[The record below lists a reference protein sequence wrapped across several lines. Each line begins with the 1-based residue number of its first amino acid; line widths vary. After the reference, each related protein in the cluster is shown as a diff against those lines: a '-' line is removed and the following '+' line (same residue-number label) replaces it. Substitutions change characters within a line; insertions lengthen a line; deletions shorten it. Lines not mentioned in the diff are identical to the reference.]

1 MFTGRRTAKQI
12 LLKIKI
18 GGIMELRP
26 DNIMATAMK
35 TENLKEEIALSG
47 GRTYSPLDAGFS
59 PVVGIDHVGAV
70 HQRVLETDP
79 GSARSSLKAFSEQLD
94 WLQDSLGREARS
106 FQAQEDANSRGMEI
120 ADAGGDIGIESM
132 PIMNQPEPGYSP
144 FGFSMPVVNV
154 GTDIVKLATD
164 LMSTQIWNVS
174 EANARWSSLASE
186 VDDIVS
192 GLQEAAGSLEG
203 ENDSEATSRAAAKI
217 REVAASGSHFVAN
230 AKVMGEKLTGFHAKL
245 MGMQPTAMAMAMEVM
260 AIPEPV
266 EREIAEKA
274 ALAAL
279 QPDLQRFAV
288 EAMPYQ
294 HALMEQSPASGGGG
308 VDAGLAGVDGDGQRY
323 TTDAVLWPKKIAEA
337 IARGD
342 LGPGNF
348 DVVNGNVDGLEAVGM
363 SPQEINDFHQ
373 QMHTSGRNALEKLGL
388 GGHVAIG
395 GNEVSTQG
403 ASMPGV
409 TAPNGAMGQVPSG
422 TAHPVAPGATAG
434 ALNNS
439 GAMAPGATA
448 QSANTGM
455 APMMAAGRPAD
466 AGRGVLGG
474 QSPRGGIG
482 SAAGNVSGGAD
493 IARAGRG
500 AQSGLHLGRGAG
512 APYAGVGSGVRAG
525 HSNALGG
532 GSGVRAG
539 FGSGAGTGAGAG
551 MRPGVGGG
559 LVSGTGGGEG
569 AAAARGGNAGRSTA
583 GARAYGPMM
592 GMRGGKD
599 SEKKRVK
606 SVTTQVERDPN
617 KRDLLGEPPAVVPGV
632 IGDWV
637 REVDPGK

>member
-1 MFTGRRTAKQI
+1 MKVRTESILSAALKTSTMRREMDSLAGQT
-12 LLKIKI
+12 
-18 GGIMELRP
+18 R
-26 DNIMATAMK
+26 
-35 TENLKEEIALSG
+35 
-47 GRTYSPLDAGFS
+47 SPLNAGFS
-59 PVVGIDHVGAV
+59 SVVGIDHVGSV

-79 GSARSSLKAFSEQLD
+79 GSANNSIKAFTDQLE
-94 WLQDSLGREARS
+94 WLDDSLGREARG

-308 VDAGLAGVDGDGQRY
+308 VDTGLAGVDGDGQRY
-323 TTDAVLWPKKIAEA
+323 TTDAVVWPKKIAEA

-388 GGHVAIG
+388 GDHVAIG

-422 TAHPVAPGATAG
+422 TAHPVAVGANAG

-439 GAMAPGATA
+439 GAMAPTATG
-448 QSANTGM
+448 QSATSGM

-493 IARAGRG
+493 IARVGRG

-525 HSNALGG
+525 HGNALGG

-637 REVDPGK
+637 REVDPEK

>member
-1 MFTGRRTAKQI
+1 MG
-12 LLKIKI
+12 
-18 GGIMELRP
+18 
-26 DNIMATAMK
+26 
-35 TENLKEEIALSG
+35 S
-47 GRTYSPLDAGFS
+47 
-59 PVVGIDHVGAV
+59 V

-79 GSARSSLKAFSEQLD
+79 GSASNSIRAFTDQLE
-94 WLQDSLGREARS
+94 WLDDSLGREARG
-106 FQAQEDANSRGMEI
+106 FQAQEDSNSRGMEI

-308 VDAGLAGVDGDGQRY
+308 VDAGLSGVDGDGQRY
-323 TTDAVLWPKKIAEA
+323 TTDAVVWPKKIAEA

-388 GGHVAIG
+388 GDQVAID

-409 TAPNGAMGQVPSG
+409 TAPNGAIGQVPGG
-422 TAHPVAPGATAG
+422 TAHPVAAGAHAG

-439 GAMAPGATA
+439 GAISPTATA
-448 QSANTGM
+448 QSPNTGM
-455 APMMAAGRPAD
+455 APMMAAGRPGD

-482 SAAGNVSGGAD
+482 SAAGKVSGSAD

-500 AQSGLHLGRGAG
+500 AQSGHHFGRGAG
-512 APYAGVGSGVRAG
+512 APYAGVGSGVRAS
-525 HSNALGG
+525 HSNAFGG
-532 GSGVRAG
+532 GS
-539 FGSGAGTGAGAG
+539 G

-559 LVSGTGGGEG
+559 LGLGTGSSES
-569 AAAARGGNAGRSTA
+569 AAASRGGNAGRSTG

-637 REVDPGK
+637 REVDPEK

>member
-1 MFTGRRTAKQI
+1 MG
-12 LLKIKI
+12 
-18 GGIMELRP
+18 
-26 DNIMATAMK
+26 
-35 TENLKEEIALSG
+35 S
-47 GRTYSPLDAGFS
+47 
-59 PVVGIDHVGAV
+59 V

-79 GSARSSLKAFSEQLD
+79 GSASNSIRAFTEQLE
-94 WLQDSLGREARS
+94 WLDDSLGREARG

-120 ADAGGDIGIESM
+120 ADAGGEIGIESM

-323 TTDAVLWPKKIAEA
+323 TTDAVVWPKKIAEA

-373 QMHTSGRNALEKLGL
+373 QMHASGRNALEKLGL
-388 GGHVAIG
+388 GDHVAIG

-422 TAHPVAPGATAG
+422 TAHPVAAGANAG
-434 ALNNS
+434 ALHGG
-439 GAMAPGATA
+439 GAMAPTATG

-525 HSNALGG
+525 HGNALGGGSSMRAGHSNALGG
-532 GSGVRAG
+532 GSGMRAG
-539 FGSGAGTGAGAG
+539 LGSGAGNGAGAG
-551 MRPGVGGG
+551 MRPSVGGG
-559 LVSGTGGGEG
+559 LVSGTGGSES
-569 AAAARGGNAGRSTA
+569 AAAARGGNAGRSTG

-637 REVDPGK
+637 REVDPEK

>member
-1 MFTGRRTAKQI
+1 MKINVANVGRNINQI
-12 LLKIKI
+12 ER
-18 GGIMELRP
+18 MNH
-26 DNIMATAMK
+26 NIAGNNMAAV
-35 TENLKEEIALSG
+35 
-47 GRTYSPLDAGFS
+47 SPLTGSFS
-59 PVVGIDHVGAV
+59 PVTGIDHVGAI
-70 HQRVLETDP
+70 HERVLSSDP
-79 GSARSSLKAFSEQLD
+79 GSARNSISSFVKQLE
-94 WLQDSLGREARS
+94 WLSDSLGREARG

-174 EANARWSSLASE
+174 EANARWTSLASE

-323 TTDAVLWPKKIAEA
+323 TTDAVVWPKKIAEA

-373 QMHTSGRNALEKLGL
+373 QMHNSGRNSLEKLGL
-388 GGHVAIG
+388 GDHVAIG
-395 GNEVSTQG
+395 GNEVFTQG

-422 TAHPVAPGATAG
+422 TSHPVAAGANTG

-439 GAMAPGATA
+439 GAMAPTATA

-474 QSPRGGIG
+474 QSLRGGIG
-482 SAAGNVSGGAD
+482 SAAGNVSGSAD

-500 AQSGLHLGRGAG
+500 AQSGQHFGRGAG
-512 APYAGVGSGVRAG
+512 APYAGVSSSMRAD

-532 GSGVRAG
+532 GSGMRAG
-539 FGSGAGTGAGAG
+539 LGSGAGAG

-559 LVSGTGGGEG
+559 LVPGTGSSES
-569 AAAARGGNAGRSTA
+569 AAAARGGNAGRSTG

-637 REVDPGK
+637 REVDPEK

>member
-1 MFTGRRTAKQI
+1 MG
-12 LLKIKI
+12 
-18 GGIMELRP
+18 
-26 DNIMATAMK
+26 
-35 TENLKEEIALSG
+35 S
-47 GRTYSPLDAGFS
+47 
-59 PVVGIDHVGAV
+59 V

-79 GSARSSLKAFSEQLD
+79 GSASNSIKAFTDQLE
-94 WLQDSLGREARS
+94 WLDDSLGREARG

-120 ADAGGDIGIESM
+120 ADAGGEIGIESM

-323 TTDAVLWPKKIAEA
+323 TTDAVVWPKKIAEA

-373 QMHTSGRNALEKLGL
+373 QMHASGRNALEKLGL
-388 GGHVAIG
+388 GDHVAIG

-422 TAHPVAPGATAG
+422 TAHPVAAGANAG
-434 ALNNS
+434 ALHGG

-493 IARAGRG
+493 IARSGRG
-500 AQSGLHLGRGAG
+500 TQSGLHLGRGAG

-525 HSNALGG
+525 HGNALGG

-539 FGSGAGTGAGAG
+539 LGNALGGGSGVRAGLGSGAGNGAGAG

-569 AAAARGGNAGRSTA
+569 AAAARGGNAGRSTG

-599 SEKKRVK
+599 SERKRVK

-637 REVDPGK
+637 REVDPEK

>member
-1 MFTGRRTAKQI
+1 MKLSSQNLELNSMAINEFQSRISEVGA
-12 LLKIKI
+12 
-18 GGIMELRP
+18 GI
-26 DNIMATAMK
+26 N
-35 TENLKEEIALSG
+35 
-47 GRTYSPLDAGFS
+47 SPLNAGFS
-59 PVVGIDHVGAV
+59 SVNGIDHVGAV

-79 GSARSSLKAFSEQLD
+79 GSACETIKNFSEQLE
-94 WLQDSLGREARS
+94 WLYDSLGREARG

-120 ADAGGDIGIESM
+120 ADAGGGIGIEAM

-266 EREIAEKA
+266 EREFAEKA

-323 TTDAVLWPKKIAEA
+323 TTDAVVWPKKIAEA
-337 IARGD
+337 IARSD

-348 DVVNGNVDGLEAVGM
+348 DVVNGNVNGLEAVGM

-373 QMHTSGRNALEKLGL
+373 QMHTSGRNALERLGL
-388 GGHVAIG
+388 GDQVAIG

-403 ASMPGV
+403 ASVPSV
-409 TAPNGAMGQVPSG
+409 ASPNGAMGQVTSG
-422 TAHPVAPGATAG
+422 TAHPVAAGAHGG

-439 GAMAPGATA
+439 GAMAPVATA
-448 QSANTGM
+448 QSASSGM
-455 APMMAAGRPAD
+455 APMMAAGRPRD
-466 AGRGVLGG
+466 AGRGVRIG
-474 QSPRGGIG
+474 QSLRGGIG
-482 SAAGNVSGGAD
+482 SAAGNVSGSAD
-493 IARAGRG
+493 VARAGRG

-512 APYAGVGSGVRAG
+512 APYAGVGSGMRAG

-532 GSGVRAG
+532 GSSMRAG
-539 FGSGAGTGAGAG
+539 LGSGAGNGAGAG
-551 MRPGVGGG
+551 MRPGVGG
-559 LVSGTGGGEG
+559 SES
-569 AAAARGGNAGRSTA
+569 AAAARGGNAGRSTG

-637 REVDPGK
+637 REVNLEK

>member
-1 MFTGRRTAKQI
+1 
-12 LLKIKI
+12 
-18 GGIMELRP
+18 
-26 DNIMATAMK
+26 MK
-35 TENLKEEIALSG
+35 VNTENLSQNARGILDIISTAQSMAAD
-47 GRTYSPLDAGFS
+47 TQSPLNRGFTS
-59 PVVGIDHVGAV
+59 VSGLDDVGDV
-70 HQRVLETDP
+70 HERVLTTDP
-79 GSARSSLKAFSEQLD
+79 GSALKSLESFVKQLE
-94 WLQDSLGREARS
+94 WLSDSLGREARG

-308 VDAGLAGVDGDGQRY
+308 VDAGLSGVDGDGQRY
-323 TTDAVLWPKKIAEA
+323 TTDAVVWPKKIAEA

-388 GGHVAIG
+388 GDQVAIA

-422 TAHPVAPGATAG
+422 TVHPVAAGATAG
-434 ALNNS
+434 ALYGG
-439 GAMAPGATA
+439 GAMVPGATA
-448 QSANTGM
+448 QSATSGM
-455 APMMAAGRPAD
+455 APMMAAGRPGD

-474 QSPRGGIG
+474 QSLRGGIG
-482 SAAGNVSGGAD
+482 SAAGKVSGNAD

-500 AQSGLHLGRGAG
+500 AQSGQRFGRGAG

-525 HSNALGG
+525 HSNAIGG
-532 GSGVRAG
+532 GSGMRAG
-539 FGSGAGTGAGAG
+539 LGRGAGAG

-559 LVSGTGGGEG
+559 LGLGTGGSES
-569 AAAARGGNAGRSTA
+569 AVAARGGNAGRSTG

-637 REVDPGK
+637 REVDAEK

>member
-1 MFTGRRTAKQI
+1 MKINVANVGRNINQI
-12 LLKIKI
+12 ER
-18 GGIMELRP
+18 MNQ
-26 DNIMATAMK
+26 NIARNNMAAV
-35 TENLKEEIALSG
+35 
-47 GRTYSPLDAGFS
+47 SPLTGSFS
-59 PVVGIDHVGAV
+59 RVTGIDHVGAV
-70 HQRVLETDP
+70 HERVLSSDP
-79 GSARSSLKAFSEQLD
+79 GSARNSISSFVKQLE
-94 WLQDSLGREARS
+94 WLSDSLGREARG

-120 ADAGGDIGIESM
+120 ADAGGGIGIEAM

-323 TTDAVLWPKKIAEA
+323 TTDAVVWPKKIAEA

-373 QMHTSGRNALEKLGL
+373 QMHTSGRNALERLGL
-388 GGHVAIG
+388 GDQVAIG

-403 ASMPGV
+403 ASV
-409 TAPNGAMGQVPSG
+409 LSVASPNGAMGQVPSG
-422 TAHPVAPGATAG
+422 TAHPVAAGANLG

-439 GAMAPGATA
+439 GAMAPVATA
-448 QSANTGM
+448 QSANSGM
-455 APMMAAGRPAD
+455 APMMAAGRPGD
-466 AGRGVLGG
+466 AGRGVRIG
-474 QSPRGGIG
+474 QSLRGGIG
-482 SAAGNVSGGAD
+482 SATGNVSGSAD
-493 IARAGRG
+493 VARAGRG
-500 AQSGLHLGRGAG
+500 AQSGLHPGRGAG

-532 GSGVRAG
+532 GSSMCAG
-539 FGSGAGTGAGAG
+539 LGSGAGAG
-551 MRPGVGGG
+551 MRPGVGG
-559 LVSGTGGGEG
+559 SES
-569 AAAARGGNAGRSTA
+569 AAAARGGNAGRSTG

-637 REVDPGK
+637 REVNPEK

>member
-1 MFTGRRTAKQI
+1 MRVSISSIRRTTSS
-12 LLKIKI
+12 I
-18 GGIMELRP
+18 GDLFRRSQELR
-26 DNIMATAMK
+26 NNA
-35 TENLKEEIALSG
+35 N
-47 GRTYSPLDAGFS
+47 SPLNASFS
-59 PVVGIDHVGAV
+59 SVSGIDHVGDV
-70 HQRVLETDP
+70 HERVLDSDP
-79 GSARSSLKAFSEQLD
+79 GSAKQSLLNFAAQVE
-94 WLQDSLGREARS
+94 WLSDSLGREARG
-106 FQAQEDANSRGMEI
+106 FQAQEEANSRGMEI
-120 ADAGGDIGIESM
+120 ADAGGDIGIEAM

-186 VDDIVS
+186 VDDIVI

-323 TTDAVLWPKKIAEA
+323 TTDAVVWPKKIAEA

-348 DVVNGNVDGLEAVGM
+348 DVVNGNVNGLEAVGM

-373 QMHTSGRNALEKLGL
+373 QMHTSGRNALERLGL
-388 GGHVAIG
+388 GDQVAIG

-403 ASMPGV
+403 ASVPSV
-409 TAPNGAMGQVPSG
+409 ASPNGAMGQVPSG
-422 TAHPVAPGATAG
+422 IAHPVAAGAHGG

-439 GAMAPGATA
+439 GAMAPVTTA
-448 QSANTGM
+448 QSANSGM
-455 APMMAAGRPAD
+455 APMMAAGRPGD
-466 AGRGVLGG
+466 AGRGVRIG
-474 QSPRGGIG
+474 QSLRGGIG
-482 SAAGNVSGGAD
+482 SAAGNVSGSAD
-493 IARAGRG
+493 VARAGRG

-532 GSGVRAG
+532 GSSMRAG
-539 FGSGAGTGAGAG
+539 LGSGAGAG
-551 MRPGVGGG
+551 MRPGVGG
-559 LVSGTGGGEG
+559 SES
-569 AAAARGGNAGRSTA
+569 AAAARGGNAGRSTG

-637 REVDPGK
+637 REVNPEK

>member
-1 MFTGRRTAKQI
+1 MKLSSQNLELNSMAINEFQSRISEVGA
-12 LLKIKI
+12 
-18 GGIMELRP
+18 GI
-26 DNIMATAMK
+26 N
-35 TENLKEEIALSG
+35 
-47 GRTYSPLDAGFS
+47 SPLNAGFS
-59 PVVGIDHVGAV
+59 SVNGIDHVGAV

-79 GSARSSLKAFSEQLD
+79 GSACESIKNFSEQLE
-94 WLQDSLGREARS
+94 WLYDSLGREARG

-132 PIMNQPEPGYSP
+132 PIMNQPELGYSP

-323 TTDAVLWPKKIAEA
+323 TTDAVVWPKKIAEA
-337 IARGD
+337 IVRGD

-348 DVVNGNVDGLEAVGM
+348 DVVNGNVNGLEAVGM

-373 QMHTSGRNALEKLGL
+373 QMHTSGRNALERLGL
-388 GGHVAIG
+388 GDQVAIG

-403 ASMPGV
+403 ASVPSV
-409 TAPNGAMGQVPSG
+409 ASPTGAMGQVPSG
-422 TAHPVAPGATAG
+422 TAHPVAAGAHGG

-439 GAMAPGATA
+439 GAMAPVGTA
-448 QSANTGM
+448 QSANSGM
-455 APMMAAGRPAD
+455 APMMAAGRPGD
-466 AGRGVLGG
+466 AGRGVRIG
-474 QSPRGGIG
+474 QSLRGGIG
-482 SAAGNVSGGAD
+482 SAAGNVGGSAD
-493 IARAGRG
+493 VARAGRG

-532 GSGVRAG
+532 GSSMRAG
-539 FGSGAGTGAGAG
+539 LGSGAGNGAGAG
-551 MRPGVGGG
+551 MRSGVGGSES
-559 LVSGTGGGEG
+559 V
-569 AAAARGGNAGRSTA
+569 AAARGGNAGRSTG

-637 REVDPGK
+637 REVNPEK

>member
-1 MFTGRRTAKQI
+1 MKLNSQNLELNSMAINDFQSRISEVGA
-12 LLKIKI
+12 
-18 GGIMELRP
+18 GI
-26 DNIMATAMK
+26 N
-35 TENLKEEIALSG
+35 
-47 GRTYSPLDAGFS
+47 SPLNAEFS
-59 PVVGIDHVGAV
+59 SVSGIDHVGAV

-79 GSARSSLKAFSEQLD
+79 GSACESIKNFSGQLE
-94 WLQDSLGREARS
+94 WLYDSLGREARG
-106 FQAQEDANSRGMEI
+106 FQAQEDANSRGMGI

-323 TTDAVLWPKKIAEA
+323 TTDAVVWPKKIAEA
-337 IARGD
+337 IARGE

-388 GGHVAIG
+388 GDHVATG

-422 TAHPVAPGATAG
+422 TAHPVAAGATAG
-434 ALNNS
+434 ALNNN
-439 GAMAPGATA
+439 GAMAPTATG
-448 QSANTGM
+448 QSATSGM

-466 AGRGVLGG
+466 TGRGVLGG

-482 SAAGNVSGGAD
+482 SAAGNVSGSAD
-493 IARAGRG
+493 IARTGRG
-500 AQSGLHLGRGAG
+500 AQLGQHLGRGAG
-512 APYAGVGSGVRAG
+512 APYTGVGSSMRAG

-532 GSGVRAG
+532 GSGMRAG
-539 FGSGAGTGAGAG
+539 LGSGAGAG

-559 LVSGTGGGEG
+559 LVPGTGGSEST
-569 AAAARGGNAGRSTA
+569 AAARGGNAGRSTG

-637 REVDPGK
+637 REVDPEK

>member
-1 MFTGRRTAKQI
+1 
-12 LLKIKI
+12 
-18 GGIMELRP
+18 
-26 DNIMATAMK
+26 
-35 TENLKEEIALSG
+35 
-47 GRTYSPLDAGFS
+47 
-59 PVVGIDHVGAV
+59 
-70 HQRVLETDP
+70 
-79 GSARSSLKAFSEQLD
+79 
-94 WLQDSLGREARS
+94 
-106 FQAQEDANSRGMEI
+106 MEI

-308 VDAGLAGVDGDGQRY
+308 VEAGLAGVDGDGQRY
-323 TTDAVLWPKKIAEA
+323 TTDAVVWPKKIAEA

-363 SPQEINDFHQ
+363 SPQEITDFHQ

-388 GGHVAIG
+388 GDHVAIG
-395 GNEVSTQG
+395 GNDVSTQG

-422 TAHPVAPGATAG
+422 TAHPVAAGANAG

-439 GAMAPGATA
+439 GAMAPTATA
-448 QSANTGM
+448 QSATSGM

-474 QSPRGGIG
+474 QSLRGGIG
-482 SAAGNVSGGAD
+482 SAAGSVSGGAD
-493 IARAGRG
+493 IARAGKG

-532 GSGVRAG
+532 GSGMRAG
-539 FGSGAGTGAGAG
+539 LGSGAGAG

-559 LVSGTGGGEG
+559 LVPGTGGSES
-569 AAAARGGNAGRSTA
+569 AAAARGGNAGRSTG

>member
-1 MFTGRRTAKQI
+1 MKVRTESILSAALKTSTMRREMDSLAGQT
-12 LLKIKI
+12 
-18 GGIMELRP
+18 R
-26 DNIMATAMK
+26 
-35 TENLKEEIALSG
+35 
-47 GRTYSPLDAGFS
+47 SPLNAGFS
-59 PVVGIDHVGAV
+59 SVVGIDHVGSV

-79 GSARSSLKAFSEQLD
+79 GSANNSIKAFTDQLE
-94 WLQDSLGREARS
+94 WLDDSLGREARG

-174 EANARWSSLASE
+174 EANARWTSLASE

-294 HALMEQSPASGGGG
+294 HALMEQPPASGGGG

-323 TTDAVLWPKKIAEA
+323 TTDAVVWPKKIAEA

-388 GGHVAIG
+388 GDHVAIG

-422 TAHPVAPGATAG
+422 TAHPVAVGANAG

-439 GAMAPGATA
+439 GAMAPTATG
-448 QSANTGM
+448 QSATSGM

-474 QSPRGGIG
+474 QSLRGGIG
-482 SAAGNVSGGAD
+482 SAAGNVSGSAN

-512 APYAGVGSGVRAG
+512 APYAGVGSSMRAG
-525 HSNALGG
+525 HSNAIGG
-532 GSGVRAG
+532 GSGMRAG
-539 FGSGAGTGAGAG
+539 LGSGAGAG

-559 LVSGTGGGEG
+559 LVPGTGGSES

>member
-1 MFTGRRTAKQI
+1 MRVSISNIRRTTSS
-12 LLKIKI
+12 I
-18 GGIMELRP
+18 GDLFRRSQELRSKA
-26 DNIMATAMK
+26 N
-35 TENLKEEIALSG
+35 
-47 GRTYSPLDAGFS
+47 SPLDASFS
-59 PVVGIDHVGAV
+59 SVPGIDHVGDV
-70 HQRVLETDP
+70 HERVLDSDP
-79 GSARSSLKAFSEQLD
+79 GSAKQSLLNFAAQVE
-94 WLQDSLGREARS
+94 WLSDSLGREARG

-120 ADAGGDIGIESM
+120 ADAGGDIGIEAM

-323 TTDAVLWPKKIAEA
+323 TTDAVVWPKKIAEA

-348 DVVNGNVDGLEAVGM
+348 DVVNGNVNGLEAVGM

-373 QMHTSGRNALEKLGL
+373 QMHTSGRNALERLGL
-388 GGHVAIG
+388 GDQVAIG

-403 ASMPGV
+403 ASVPSV
-409 TAPNGAMGQVPSG
+409 ASPNGVMGQVPSG
-422 TAHPVAPGATAG
+422 TAHPVAAG
-434 ALNNS
+434 AHAGGLNGG
-439 GAMAPGATA
+439 GAMAPVATA
-448 QSANTGM
+448 QSANSGM

-474 QSPRGGIG
+474 QSLRGGIG
-482 SAAGNVSGGAD
+482 SAAGNVSGSAD
-493 IARAGRG
+493 VARAGRG
-500 AQSGLHLGRGAG
+500 PQSGLHLGRGAG

-532 GSGVRAG
+532 GSSMRTGL
-539 FGSGAGTGAGAG
+539 GSGAGTGAGAG
-551 MRPGVGGG
+551 MRPGVGG
-559 LVSGTGGGEG
+559 SESA
-569 AAAARGGNAGRSTA
+569 AAAARGGNAGRSTG

-637 REVDPGK
+637 REVNPEK

>member
-1 MFTGRRTAKQI
+1 MHVNVSNVRRTTSS
-12 LLKIKI
+12 I
-18 GGIMELRP
+18 GDLFRRAQELRSKA
-26 DNIMATAMK
+26 D
-35 TENLKEEIALSG
+35 
-47 GRTYSPLDAGFS
+47 SPLNSSFS
-59 PVVGIDHVGAV
+59 SVSGIDHVGGI
-70 HQRVLETDP
+70 HQRVLDSDP
-79 GSARSSLKAFSEQLD
+79 GSARVSLLNYAEQVE
-94 WLQDSLGREARS
+94 WLFDSLGREARG

-192 GLQEAAGSLEG
+192 GLEEAAGSLES

-245 MGMQPTAMAMAMEVM
+245 MGMQPAAMAMEVM

-274 ALAAL
+274 ALAML
-279 QPDLQRFAV
+279 QPDLQRFAI

-308 VDAGLAGVDGDGQRY
+308 VDAGLVGVEGDGQRY
-323 TTDAVLWPKKIAEA
+323 TTEAVVWPKKIAEA

-348 DVVNGNVDGLEAVGM
+348 DVVNGNVNGLDAVGM
-363 SPQEINDFHQ
+363 SPQEISDFHQ
-373 QMHTSGRNALEKLGL
+373 QMHTSGRNALEGLGL
-388 GGHVAIG
+388 GEQVTIG

-403 ASMPGV
+403 ASMPGAV
-409 TAPNGAMGQVPSG
+409 AANGVMGQVPSG
-422 TAHPVAPGATAG
+422 TAHPVGAGVSTG
-434 ALNNS
+434 ALNGS
-439 GAMAPGATA
+439 GPVAPPANA
-448 QSANTGM
+448 HSASGSM
-455 APMMAAGRPAD
+455 APMMASGRPAD
-466 AGRGVLGG
+466 AGRGALGK
-474 QSPRGGIG
+474 QQPLRGGFG
-482 SAAGNVSGGAD
+482 AGPGILSSSAD
-493 IARAGRG
+493 IRHAGRG
-500 AQSGLHLGRGAG
+500 AQLGQSLGRGTG
-512 APYAGVGSGVRAG
+512 AAISYAGVGSRAG
-525 HSNALGG
+525 LGASTGTVG
-532 GSGVRAG
+532 GPGMR
-539 FGSGAGTGAGAG
+539 AGAG
-551 MRPGVGGG
+551 GSLGI
-559 LVSGTGGGEG
+559 GTGSGENS
-569 AAAARGGNAGRSTA
+569 AATRGGNAGRSTG

-592 GMRGGKD
+592 GMRGKD

-637 REVDPGK
+637 REVNVEK

>member
-1 MFTGRRTAKQI
+1 MKINVANVGRNINQI
-12 LLKIKI
+12 ER
-18 GGIMELRP
+18 MNH
-26 DNIMATAMK
+26 NIAGNNMAAV
-35 TENLKEEIALSG
+35 
-47 GRTYSPLDAGFS
+47 SPLTGSFS
-59 PVVGIDHVGAV
+59 PVTGIDHVGAI
-70 HQRVLETDP
+70 HERVLSSDP
-79 GSARSSLKAFSEQLD
+79 GSARNSISSFVKQLE
-94 WLQDSLGREARS
+94 WLSDSLGREARG

-174 EANARWSSLASE
+174 EANARWTSLASE

-323 TTDAVLWPKKIAEA
+323 TTDAVVWPKKIAEA

-373 QMHTSGRNALEKLGL
+373 QMHNSGRNSLEKLGL
-388 GGHVAIG
+388 GDHVAIG
-395 GNEVSTQG
+395 GNEVFTQG

-422 TAHPVAPGATAG
+422 TSHPVAAGANTG

-439 GAMAPGATA
+439 GAMAPTATA

-466 AGRGVLGG
+466 TGRGVLGG
-474 QSPRGGIG
+474 QSLRGGIG
-482 SAAGNVSGGAD
+482 SAAGNVSGSAD

-500 AQSGLHLGRGAG
+500 AQSGQHFGRGAG
-512 APYAGVGSGVRAG
+512 APYAGVSSSMRAD

-532 GSGVRAG
+532 GSGMRAG
-539 FGSGAGTGAGAG
+539 LGSGAGAG

-559 LVSGTGGGEG
+559 LVPGTGSSES
-569 AAAARGGNAGRSTA
+569 AAAARGGNAGRSTG

-637 REVDPGK
+637 REVDPEK

>member
-1 MFTGRRTAKQI
+1 MKINVANVGRNINQI
-12 LLKIKI
+12 ER
-18 GGIMELRP
+18 MNQ
-26 DNIMATAMK
+26 NIAGNNMAAV
-35 TENLKEEIALSG
+35 
-47 GRTYSPLDAGFS
+47 SPLTGSFS
-59 PVVGIDHVGAV
+59 AVTGIDHVGAI
-70 HQRVLETDP
+70 HERVLSSDP
-79 GSARSSLKAFSEQLD
+79 GSARNSISSFVKQLE
-94 WLQDSLGREARS
+94 WLSDSLGREARG
-106 FQAQEDANSRGMEI
+106 FQTQEDANSRAMEI

-245 MGMQPTAMAMAMEVM
+245 MGMQPTAMAMAMQVM

-323 TTDAVLWPKKIAEA
+323 TTDAVVWPKKIAEA

-388 GGHVAIG
+388 GDQIAIG

-409 TAPNGAMGQVPSG
+409 TAPNGAMGQVPGG
-422 TAHPVAPGATAG
+422 TAHPVAAGANAG

-439 GAMAPGATA
+439 GAMAPTATG
-448 QSANTGM
+448 QSATSVM

-474 QSPRGGIG
+474 QSLRGGIG
-482 SAAGNVSGGAD
+482 SAAGNVSGSAD
-493 IARAGRG
+493 MARAGRG

-512 APYAGVGSGVRAG
+512 APYAGVGSGMRAG
-525 HSNALGG
+525 HSNAIGG

-539 FGSGAGTGAGAG
+539 LGSGAGTGAGVG
-551 MRPGVGGG
+551 MRPSVGGG
-559 LVSGTGGGEG
+559 LVSGTGGSES
-569 AAAARGGNAGRSTA
+569 AAAARGGNAGRSTG

-637 REVDPGK
+637 REVDPEK

>member
-1 MFTGRRTAKQI
+1 MKINVANVGRNINQI
-12 LLKIKI
+12 ER
-18 GGIMELRP
+18 MNQ
-26 DNIMATAMK
+26 NIAGNNMAAV
-35 TENLKEEIALSG
+35 
-47 GRTYSPLDAGFS
+47 SPLTGSFS
-59 PVVGIDHVGAV
+59 PVTGIDHVGAI
-70 HQRVLETDP
+70 HERVLSSDP
-79 GSARSSLKAFSEQLD
+79 GSARNSISSFVKQLE
-94 WLQDSLGREARS
+94 WLSDSLGREARG

-308 VDAGLAGVDGDGQRY
+308 VDAGLAGVDGDGQRF
-323 TTDAVLWPKKIAEA
+323 TTDAVVWPKKIAEA

-388 GGHVAIG
+388 GDHVAIG

-422 TAHPVAPGATAG
+422 TAHPVATGANAG

-439 GAMAPGATA
+439 GAMAPTATG

-525 HSNALGG
+525 HGNALGG
-532 GSGVRAG
+532 GSSMRAG
-539 FGSGAGTGAGAG
+539 LGSGAGNGAGAG
-551 MRPGVGGG
+551 MRPGVGSSLG
-559 LVSGTGGGEG
+559 LGTGSSES
-569 AAAARGGNAGRSTA
+569 AAAARGGNAGRSTG

-637 REVDPGK
+637 REVDPEK

>member
-1 MFTGRRTAKQI
+1 MKVRTESILSAALKTSTMRREMDSLAGQT
-12 LLKIKI
+12 
-18 GGIMELRP
+18 R
-26 DNIMATAMK
+26 
-35 TENLKEEIALSG
+35 
-47 GRTYSPLDAGFS
+47 SPLNAGFS
-59 PVVGIDHVGAV
+59 SVVGIDHVGSV

-79 GSARSSLKAFSEQLD
+79 GSASNSIKAFTDQLE
-94 WLQDSLGREARS
+94 WLDDSLGREARG

-308 VDAGLAGVDGDGQRY
+308 VDTGLAGVDGDGQRY
-323 TTDAVLWPKKIAEA
+323 TTDAVVWPKKIAEA

-388 GGHVAIG
+388 GDHVAIG

-422 TAHPVAPGATAG
+422 TAHPVAVGANAG

-439 GAMAPGATA
+439 GAMAPTATG
-448 QSANTGM
+448 QSATSGM

-493 IARAGRG
+493 IARVGRG

-525 HSNALGG
+525 HGNALGG

-637 REVDPGK
+637 REVDPEK

>member
-1 MFTGRRTAKQI
+1 MKINVANVGRNINQI
-12 LLKIKI
+12 ER
-18 GGIMELRP
+18 MNQ
-26 DNIMATAMK
+26 NIARNNMAAV
-35 TENLKEEIALSG
+35 
-47 GRTYSPLDAGFS
+47 SPLTGSFS
-59 PVVGIDHVGAV
+59 PVTGIDHVGAV
-70 HQRVLETDP
+70 HERVLSLDP
-79 GSARSSLKAFSEQLD
+79 GSARNSISSFVKQLE
-94 WLQDSLGREARS
+94 WLSDSLGREARG

-120 ADAGGDIGIESM
+120 ADAGGGIGIEAM

-230 AKVMGEKLTGFHAKL
+230 AKVMGKKLTGFHAKL

-323 TTDAVLWPKKIAEA
+323 TTDAVVWPKKIAEA

-348 DVVNGNVDGLEAVGM
+348 DVVNGNVNGLEAVGM

-373 QMHTSGRNALEKLGL
+373 QMHTSGRNALERLGL
-388 GGHVAIG
+388 GDQVAIG

-403 ASMPGV
+403 ASVPSV
-409 TAPNGAMGQVPSG
+409 ASPNGAMGQVPSG
-422 TAHPVAPGATAG
+422 TAHPVAAGAYGG

-439 GAMAPGATA
+439 GAMAPVATA
-448 QSANTGM
+448 QSANSRM
-455 APMMAAGRPAD
+455 APVMATGRPGD
-466 AGRGVLGG
+466 AGRGVRIG
-474 QSPRGGIG
+474 QSLRGGIG
-482 SAAGNVSGGAD
+482 SAAGNVSGSAD
-493 IARAGRG
+493 VARAGRG

-512 APYAGVGSGVRAG
+512 APYAGVGAGMRAG

-532 GSGVRAG
+532 GSSMRAG
-539 FGSGAGTGAGAG
+539 LGSGAGNGAGAG
-551 MRPGVGGG
+551 MRPGVGG
-559 LVSGTGGGEG
+559 SES
-569 AAAARGGNAGRSTA
+569 AAAARGGNAGRSTG

-637 REVDPGK
+637 REVNLEK

>member
-1 MFTGRRTAKQI
+1 
-12 LLKIKI
+12 
-18 GGIMELRP
+18 
-26 DNIMATAMK
+26 
-35 TENLKEEIALSG
+35 
-47 GRTYSPLDAGFS
+47 
-59 PVVGIDHVGAV
+59 
-70 HQRVLETDP
+70 
-79 GSARSSLKAFSEQLD
+79 
-94 WLQDSLGREARS
+94 
-106 FQAQEDANSRGMEI
+106 MEI
-120 ADAGGDIGIESM
+120 ADAGGGIGIEAM

-323 TTDAVLWPKKIAEA
+323 TTDAVVWPKKIAEA
-337 IARGD
+337 IARGE
-342 LGPGNF
+342 LGLGNF

-373 QMHTSGRNALEKLGL
+373 QMHTSGRNALERLGL
-388 GGHVAIG
+388 GDQVAIG

-403 ASMPGV
+403 ASVPSV
-409 TAPNGAMGQVPSG
+409 ASPNGAMGQVPSG
-422 TAHPVAPGATAG
+422 TAHPVAAGANLG

-439 GAMAPGATA
+439 GAMAPVATA
-448 QSANTGM
+448 QSANSGM
-455 APMMAAGRPAD
+455 APMMAAGRPGD
-466 AGRGVLGG
+466 AGRGVRIG
-474 QSPRGGIG
+474 QSLRGGIG
-482 SAAGNVSGGAD
+482 SATGNVSGSAD
-493 IARAGRG
+493 VARAGRG
-500 AQSGLHLGRGAG
+500 AQSGLHPGRGAG

-525 HSNALGG
+525 L
-532 GSGVRAG
+532 
-539 FGSGAGTGAGAG
+539 GSGAGNGAGAG
-551 MRPGVGGG
+551 MRPGVGG
-559 LVSGTGGGEG
+559 SES
-569 AAAARGGNAGRSTA
+569 AAAARGGNAGRSTG

-637 REVDPGK
+637 REVNPEK

>member
-1 MFTGRRTAKQI
+1 MKLSSQNLELNSMAINEFQSRISEVGA
-12 LLKIKI
+12 
-18 GGIMELRP
+18 GI
-26 DNIMATAMK
+26 N
-35 TENLKEEIALSG
+35 
-47 GRTYSPLDAGFS
+47 SPLNAGFS
-59 PVVGIDHVGAV
+59 SVNGIDHVGAV

-79 GSARSSLKAFSEQLD
+79 GSACESIKNFSEQLE
-94 WLQDSLGREARS
+94 WLYDSLGREARG
-106 FQAQEDANSRGMEI
+106 FQSQEDANSRGMEI
-120 ADAGGDIGIESM
+120 ADAGGDIGIEAM

-323 TTDAVLWPKKIAEA
+323 TTDAVVWPKKIAEA

-373 QMHTSGRNALEKLGL
+373 QMHTSGRNALERLGL
-388 GGHVAIG
+388 GDQVAIG

-403 ASMPGV
+403 ASVPSV
-409 TAPNGAMGQVPSG
+409 ASPNGAMGQVPSG
-422 TAHPVAPGATAG
+422 TAHPVAAGANLG

-439 GAMAPGATA
+439 GAMAPVATA
-448 QSANTGM
+448 QSANSGM
-455 APMMAAGRPAD
+455 APMMAAGRPGD
-466 AGRGVLGG
+466 AGRGVRIG
-474 QSPRGGIG
+474 QSLRGGIG
-482 SAAGNVSGGAD
+482 SAAGNISRSAD
-493 IARAGRG
+493 VARAGRG
-500 AQSGLHLGRGAG
+500 AQSGLDLGRGAG
-512 APYAGVGSGVRAG
+512 APYAGVGSGMRAV

-532 GSGVRAG
+532 GSSMRAG
-539 FGSGAGTGAGAG
+539 LGSGAGAG
-551 MRPGVGGG
+551 MRPGVGG
-559 LVSGTGGGEG
+559 SES
-569 AAAARGGNAGRSTA
+569 AAAARGGNAGRSTG

-637 REVDPGK
+637 REVNPAK

>member
-1 MFTGRRTAKQI
+1 
-12 LLKIKI
+12 
-18 GGIMELRP
+18 
-26 DNIMATAMK
+26 
-35 TENLKEEIALSG
+35 
-47 GRTYSPLDAGFS
+47 
-59 PVVGIDHVGAV
+59 
-70 HQRVLETDP
+70 
-79 GSARSSLKAFSEQLD
+79 
-94 WLQDSLGREARS
+94 
-106 FQAQEDANSRGMEI
+106 MEI

-308 VDAGLAGVDGDGQRY
+308 VDAGLSGVDGDGQRY
-323 TTDAVLWPKKIAEA
+323 TTDTVVWPKKIAEA
-337 IARGD
+337 IAQGD

-348 DVVNGNVDGLEAVGM
+348 DVVNGNVDGLETVGM

-373 QMHTSGRNALEKLGL
+373 QMHISGRNALEKLGL
-388 GGHVAIG
+388 GDHVAIG

-422 TAHPVAPGATAG
+422 TAHPVAAGAHAG

-439 GAMAPGATA
+439 GAMAPTATA
-448 QSANTGM
+448 QSPNTGM
-455 APMMAAGRPAD
+455 APMMAAGRPGD

-474 QSPRGGIG
+474 QSLRGGIG
-482 SAAGNVSGGAD
+482 SAAGNVSGNAD

-500 AQSGLHLGRGAG
+500 AQSGQNFGRGAG

-525 HSNALGG
+525 HSNAIGG
-532 GSGVRAG
+532 GSGMRAG
-539 FGSGAGTGAGAG
+539 LGSGAGAG

-559 LVSGTGGGEG
+559 LGLGTGSSES
-569 AAAARGGNAGRSTA
+569 AAAARGGNAGRSTG

-637 REVDPGK
+637 REVDPEK

>member
-1 MFTGRRTAKQI
+1 
-12 LLKIKI
+12 
-18 GGIMELRP
+18 MELRP

-59 PVVGIDHVGAV
+59 PVVGIDHVGSV

-94 WLQDSLGREARS
+94 WLQDSLGREARG

-230 AKVMGEKLTGFHAKL
+230 AKIMGEKLTGFHAKL

-323 TTDAVLWPKKIAEA
+323 TTDAVVWPKRIAEA
-337 IARGD
+337 IARGE

-348 DVVNGNVDGLEAVGM
+348 DVVNGNVNGLEAVGM

-373 QMHTSGRNALEKLGL
+373 QMHTSGRNALENLGL
-388 GGHVAIG
+388 GDQVAIG

-403 ASMPGV
+403 ASV
-409 TAPNGAMGQVPSG
+409 LSVASPNGAMGQVPSG
-422 TAHPVAPGATAG
+422 TAHPVAAGTNAG
-434 ALNNS
+434 ALNGG
-439 GAMAPGATA
+439 GAMAPVATA
-448 QSANTGM
+448 QSANSGM

-474 QSPRGGIG
+474 HSLRGGIG
-482 SAAGNVSGGAD
+482 SAAGNVSGSAD
-493 IARAGRG
+493 VARAGRG
-500 AQSGLHLGRGAG
+500 ARSGLHLGRGAG

-532 GSGVRAG
+532 GSSMRAG
-539 FGSGAGTGAGAG
+539 LGSGAGNGAGAG
-551 MRPGVGGG
+551 LRPGVGGG
-559 LVSGTGGGEG
+559 LGHGTGGGES
-569 AAAARGGNAGRSTA
+569 AAAARGGNASRSTG

-617 KRDLLGEPPAVVPGV
+617 KRDLLGEPPSVVPGV

-637 REVDPGK
+637 REVDPEK

>member
-1 MFTGRRTAKQI
+1 
-12 LLKIKI
+12 
-18 GGIMELRP
+18 
-26 DNIMATAMK
+26 MK
-35 TENLKEEIALSG
+35 VNTENLSQNARGILDIVSTAQSMAAD
-47 GRTYSPLDAGFS
+47 TQSPLNSGFTS
-59 PVVGIDHVGAV
+59 VSGLDHVGDV
-70 HQRVLETDP
+70 HERVLTTDP
-79 GSARSSLKAFSEQLD
+79 GSALKSLESFVKQLE
-94 WLQDSLGREARS
+94 WLSDSLGREAQG

-266 EREIAEKA
+266 EREVAEKA
-274 ALAAL
+274 ALAVL

-308 VDAGLAGVDGDGQRY
+308 VEAGLARVDGDGQRY
-323 TTDAVLWPKKIAEA
+323 TADAVVWPKRIAEA

-348 DVVNGNVDGLEAVGM
+348 DVVNGNVNGLEAVGM
-363 SPQEINDFHQ
+363 SPQEIDDFHQ
-373 QMHTSGRNALEKLGL
+373 QMHTSGRNALERLGL
-388 GGHVAIG
+388 GDQVAIG

-403 ASMPGV
+403 ASVPSV
-409 TAPNGAMGQVPSG
+409 ASPNGAMGQVPSG
-422 TAHPVAPGATAG
+422 TAHPVAAGTNAG
-434 ALNNS
+434 ALNGG
-439 GAMAPGATA
+439 GAMAPVATA
-448 QSANTGM
+448 QSANSGV

-474 QSPRGGIG
+474 QSLRGGIG
-482 SAAGNVSGGAD
+482 SPAGSVSDGAD
-493 IARAGRG
+493 VARAGRG
-500 AQSGLHLGRGAG
+500 SRPGLHLGRGAG

-532 GSGVRAG
+532 GSSMRAG
-539 FGSGAGTGAGAG
+539 LGSGAGNGAGAG
-551 MRPGVGGG
+551 MRPGLGGSLG
-559 LVSGTGGGEG
+559 LGTGGSES
-569 AAAARGGNAGRSTA
+569 AAAARGGNAGRSTG

-592 GMRGGKD
+592 GLRGGKD

-632 IGDWV
+632 IGEWV
-637 REVDPGK
+637 REVDPEK

>member
-1 MFTGRRTAKQI
+1 MKVRTESILSAALKTSTMRREMDSLAAQT
-12 LLKIKI
+12 
-18 GGIMELRP
+18 R
-26 DNIMATAMK
+26 
-35 TENLKEEIALSG
+35 
-47 GRTYSPLDAGFS
+47 SPLNAGFS
-59 PVVGIDHVGAV
+59 SVVGIDHVGSV

-79 GSARSSLKAFSEQLD
+79 GSASNSIRAFTEQLE
-94 WLQDSLGREARS
+94 WLDDSLGREARG

-323 TTDAVLWPKKIAEA
+323 TTDAVVWPKKIAEA

-363 SPQEINDFHQ
+363 SPQEITDFHQ

-388 GGHVAIG
+388 GDQVAID

-409 TAPNGAMGQVPSG
+409 TAPNGAIGQVPSG
-422 TAHPVAPGATAG
+422 TAHPVAAG
-434 ALNNS
+434 AHAGVLHGG

-448 QSANTGM
+448 QSATSGM

-482 SAAGNVSGGAD
+482 SAAGKVNGNAD

-500 AQSGLHLGRGAG
+500 AQSGHHFGRGAG
-512 APYAGVGSGVRAG
+512 APYAGVGSGVRAS
-525 HSNALGG
+525 HSNAFGG
-532 GSGVRAG
+532 GS
-539 FGSGAGTGAGAG
+539 G

-559 LVSGTGGGEG
+559 LGLGTGSSES
-569 AAAARGGNAGRSTA
+569 AAASRGGNAGRSTG

-637 REVDPGK
+637 REVNVEK

>member
-1 MFTGRRTAKQI
+1 MKLSSQNLELNSMAINEFQSRISEVGA
-12 LLKIKI
+12 
-18 GGIMELRP
+18 GI
-26 DNIMATAMK
+26 N
-35 TENLKEEIALSG
+35 
-47 GRTYSPLDAGFS
+47 SPLNAGFS
-59 PVVGIDHVGAV
+59 SVNGIDHVGAV

-79 GSARSSLKAFSEQLD
+79 GSACESIKNFSEQLE
-94 WLQDSLGREARS
+94 WLYDSLGREARG
-106 FQAQEDANSRGMEI
+106 FQSQEDANSRGMEI

-308 VDAGLAGVDGDGQRY
+308 VDAGLSGVDGDGQRY
-323 TTDAVLWPKKIAEA
+323 TTDAVVWPKKIAEA

-363 SPQEINDFHQ
+363 SPQEITDFHQ

-388 GGHVAIG
+388 GDQVAID

-409 TAPNGAMGQVPSG
+409 TAPNGAIGQVPGG
-422 TAHPVAPGATAG
+422 TAHPVAAGAHAG

-439 GAMAPGATA
+439 GAISPTATA
-448 QSANTGM
+448 QSPNTGM
-455 APMMAAGRPAD
+455 APIMAAGRPGD

-482 SAAGNVSGGAD
+482 SAAGKVSGSAD

-500 AQSGLHLGRGAG
+500 AQSGHHFGRGAG
-512 APYAGVGSGVRAG
+512 APYAGVGSGVRAS
-525 HSNALGG
+525 HSNAFGG
-532 GSGVRAG
+532 GS
-539 FGSGAGTGAGAG
+539 G

-559 LVSGTGGGEG
+559 LGLGTGSSES
-569 AAAARGGNAGRSTA
+569 AAASRGGNAGRSTG

-637 REVDPGK
+637 REVNPEK

>member
-1 MFTGRRTAKQI
+1 
-12 LLKIKI
+12 
-18 GGIMELRP
+18 
-26 DNIMATAMK
+26 MK
-35 TENLKEEIALSG
+35 VNTENLSQNARGILDIISTAQSMAAD
-47 GRTYSPLDAGFS
+47 TQSPLNRGFTS
-59 PVVGIDHVGAV
+59 VSELDHVGDV
-70 HQRVLETDP
+70 HERVLTTDP
-79 GSARSSLKAFSEQLD
+79 GSALKSLESFVKQLE
-94 WLQDSLGREARS
+94 WLSDSLGREARG

-323 TTDAVLWPKKIAEA
+323 TTDAVVWPKKIAEA

-363 SPQEINDFHQ
+363 SPQEINEFHQ

-388 GGHVAIG
+388 GDHVAIG

-422 TAHPVAPGATAG
+422 TAHPVAAGANAG
-434 ALNNS
+434 ALHGG

-474 QSPRGGIG
+474 QPLRSGIG
-482 SAAGNVSGGAD
+482 STAGNVSGGAD
-493 IARAGRG
+493 IARSGRG

-525 HSNALGG
+525 HGNALGG

-539 FGSGAGTGAGAG
+539 LGNALGGGSGVRAGLGSGAGNGAGAG

-569 AAAARGGNAGRSTA
+569 AAAARGGNAGRSTG

-599 SEKKRVK
+599 SEKRRVK

-637 REVDPGK
+637 REVDPEK

>member
-1 MFTGRRTAKQI
+1 MKLSSQNLELNSMAINEFQSRISEVGA
-12 LLKIKI
+12 
-18 GGIMELRP
+18 GI
-26 DNIMATAMK
+26 N
-35 TENLKEEIALSG
+35 
-47 GRTYSPLDAGFS
+47 SPLNAGFS
-59 PVVGIDHVGAV
+59 SVNGIDHVGAV

-79 GSARSSLKAFSEQLD
+79 GSACESIKNFSEQLE
-94 WLQDSLGREARS
+94 WLYDSLGREARG

-230 AKVMGEKLTGFHAKL
+230 AKVMAEKLTGFHAKL

-323 TTDAVLWPKKIAEA
+323 TTDAVVWPKKIAEA
-337 IARGD
+337 IVRGD

-348 DVVNGNVDGLEAVGM
+348 DVVNGNVNGLEAVGM

-373 QMHTSGRNALEKLGL
+373 QMHTCLLYTSD
-388 GGHVAIG
+388 
-395 GNEVSTQG
+395 
-403 ASMPGV
+403 
-409 TAPNGAMGQVPSG
+409 
-422 TAHPVAPGATAG
+422 
-434 ALNNS
+434 
-439 GAMAPGATA
+439 
-448 QSANTGM
+448 
-455 APMMAAGRPAD
+455 AAD
-466 AGRGVLGG
+466 
-474 QSPRGGIG
+474 
-482 SAAGNVSGGAD
+482 
-493 IARAGRG
+493 
-500 AQSGLHLGRGAG
+500 
-512 APYAGVGSGVRAG
+512 
-525 HSNALGG
+525 
-532 GSGVRAG
+532 
-539 FGSGAGTGAGAG
+539 
-551 MRPGVGGG
+551 
-559 LVSGTGGGEG
+559 E
-569 AAAARGGNAGRSTA
+569 
-583 GARAYGPMM
+583 
-592 GMRGGKD
+592 
-599 SEKKRVK
+599 
-606 SVTTQVERDPN
+606 
-617 KRDLLGEPPAVVPGV
+617 
-632 IGDWV
+632 
-637 REVDPGK
+637 

>member
-1 MFTGRRTAKQI
+1 MKINVANVGRNINQI
-12 LLKIKI
+12 ER
-18 GGIMELRP
+18 MNQ
-26 DNIMATAMK
+26 NIAGNNMAAV
-35 TENLKEEIALSG
+35 
-47 GRTYSPLDAGFS
+47 SPLTGSFS
-59 PVVGIDHVGAV
+59 AVTGIDHVGAI
-70 HQRVLETDP
+70 HERVLSSDP
-79 GSARSSLKAFSEQLD
+79 GSARNSISSFVKQLE
-94 WLQDSLGREARS
+94 WLSDSLGREARG
-106 FQAQEDANSRGMEI
+106 FQTQEDANSRAMEI

-323 TTDAVLWPKKIAEA
+323 TTDAVVWPKKIAEA

-388 GGHVAIG
+388 GDQIAIG

-409 TAPNGAMGQVPSG
+409 TAPNGAMGQVPGG
-422 TAHPVAPGATAG
+422 TAHPVAAGAHSG

-439 GAMAPGATA
+439 GAMAPTATA
-448 QSANTGM
+448 QSANAGM
-455 APMMAAGRPAD
+455 APMMAAGRPGD
-466 AGRGVLGG
+466 AGRGVLGD

-482 SAAGNVSGGAD
+482 SAAGKVSGNVD
-493 IARAGRG
+493 TARARRG
-500 AQSGLHLGRGAG
+500 AQSGQHFGRGAG

-525 HSNALGG
+525 HSNAIGG
-532 GSGVRAG
+532 GSGMRAG
-539 FGSGAGTGAGAG
+539 LGSGAGNGAGAG

-559 LVSGTGGGEG
+559 LGLGTGGSES
-569 AAAARGGNAGRSTA
+569 AVAARGGNAGRSTG

-637 REVDPGK
+637 REVDAEK